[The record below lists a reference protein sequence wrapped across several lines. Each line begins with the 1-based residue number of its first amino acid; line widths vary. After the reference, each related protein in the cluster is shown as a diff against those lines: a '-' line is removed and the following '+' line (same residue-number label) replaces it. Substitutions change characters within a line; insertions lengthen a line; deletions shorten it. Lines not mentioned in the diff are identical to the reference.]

1 MNILE
6 INRFS
11 ILFQQPLYIILFFF
25 SSSSSSTTTL
35 FKFIFKKR
43 KREKKKAKKKKPTE
57 IHNGDIGTRLFQ
69 GVKDQTIMSNVVA
82 S

>member
-25 SSSSSSTTTL
+25 SSSSSTTTTL

-43 KREKKKAKKKKPTE
+43 KRKKKAKKKPTE

>member
-11 ILFQQPLYIILFFF
+11 VLFQQ
-25 SSSSSSTTTL
+25 
-35 FKFIFKKR
+35 
-43 KREKKKAKKKKPTE
+43 PTE

>member
-11 ILFQQPLYIILFFF
+11 ILFQQPLYIILFF
-25 SSSSSSTTTL
+25 SSSSSTTTTL

-43 KREKKKAKKKKPTE
+43 KREKKRKKPTE

>member
-11 ILFQQPLYIILFFF
+11 VLFQQPLYIILFFF
-25 SSSSSSTTTL
+25 SSSSSTTTTL

-43 KREKKKAKKKKPTE
+43 KREKKKRKKKNPTE

>member
-25 SSSSSSTTTL
+25 SSSSSTTTTL

-43 KREKKKAKKKKPTE
+43 KREKKKRKKKPTE

>member
-11 ILFQQPLYIILFFF
+11 VLFQQPLYIILFFF
-25 SSSSSSTTTL
+25 SSSSSTTTTL

-43 KREKKKAKKKKPTE
+43 KREKKSEKKKPTE

>member
-25 SSSSSSTTTL
+25 FFL
-35 FKFIFKKR
+35 FFYYYYFVQIHLQEEKER
-43 KREKKKAKKKKPTE
+43 KKKAKKKKPTE

>member
-25 SSSSSSTTTL
+25 FFL
-35 FKFIFKKR
+35 FFYYYYFVQIHLQEEKERKKKR
-43 KREKKKAKKKKPTE
+43 KKKPTE

>member
-11 ILFQQPLYIILFFF
+11 VLFQQPLYIILFFF
-25 SSSSSSTTTL
+25 FL
-35 FKFIFKKR
+35 FFFYYYFVQIHLQEE
-43 KREKKKAKKKKPTE
+43 REKKKKKKPTE

>member
-11 ILFQQPLYIILFFF
+11 VLFQQPLYIILFFF
-25 SSSSSSTTTL
+25 FLPLLLLLLLCSNSSS
-35 FKFIFKKR
+35 R
-43 KREKKKAKKKKPTE
+43 REREKKKSEKKKPTE

>member
-11 ILFQQPLYIILFFF
+11 VLFQQPLYIILFFF
-25 SSSSSSTTTL
+25 SSSSSTTTTL
-35 FKFIFKKR
+35 FKFIFKK
-43 KREKKKAKKKKPTE
+43 KKSEKKKPTE

>member
-11 ILFQQPLYIILFFF
+11 VLFQQPLYIILFFF
-25 SSSSSSTTTL
+25 SSSSSTTTTL

>member
-25 SSSSSSTTTL
+25 SSSSSTTTTL